1 MATTTAAVFRRTADR
16 ELGTTESNWCAAVDS
31 GTGITLSSILFGHRL
46 SLSRVEG
53 AVRELLATNPRL
65 RSNITR
71 RNRTLWFE
79 TRDEEVSVNISEI
92 DWNEA
97 PGAGI
102 GEEDGE
108 EDEETEE
115 ATTAVVEVWHRIL
128 EAEMNIPFPSVFPF
142 PVFETK
148 LYHLTAGTSFLVF
161 RLHAAAADMSC
172 TSTVA
177 RSFVDSLHRLDQLEK
192 AGQKSII
199 KAAYQGSREEGE
211 EEQEE
216 QEEELQQ
223 LPSMEAAIP
232 PGQAKK
238 PFWAHG
244 VDVVGYGL
252 SSRRHAYLPFRNSK
266 APRMSRFIP
275 ATLTIEATDQLLKVI
290 SFLTSKMMFCYR
302 APQAVTECKS
312 SNRKKTSSSCWC
324 AF

>member
-1 MATTTAAVFRRTADR
+1 MATTAAAVFRRTADR

-31 GTGITLSSILFGHRL
+31 GTGITLSCILFGHRL

-97 PGAGI
+97 HGAGI

-115 ATTAVVEVWHRIL
+115 ATTAVVEEVWHRIL

-211 EEQEE
+211 EE
-216 QEEELQQ
+216 EELQQ

-252 SSRRHAYLPFRNSK
+252 SSRRHAYLPFRNFK

-290 SFLTSKMMFCYR
+290 SFLTSKMMFCHR
-302 APQAVTECKS
+302 ASHAVTECKS
-312 SNRKKTSSSCWC
+312 SHRKKTSSSCWC